1 MELFQAFMQQAIT
14 FFAIMDPIGISAIAL
29 SLLSTNITK
38 TQITKV
44 AYKST
49 ITIIIAF
56 FVVLISGEAIL
67 KLFGID
73 ENSLKVMG
81 GLVLILMAIS
91 MVTGNAKTDDKK
103 DDDESNKNDE
113 EMAII
118 PIGIPIA
125 FGTGL
130 FTTIIIFKHQ
140 AETFID
146 LVSISVAFIINAILF
161 YLILKNSIYI
171 KKYLGLT
178 GQNIITKLMG
188 LIVGAIA
195 VQFIV
200 SGIVNLAKVYW
211 GA

>member
-1 MELFQAFMQQAIT
+1 VELISNFLQQSIT

-38 TQITKV
+38 TQISQV
-44 AYKST
+44 AFKST
-49 ITIIIAF
+49 LTIIIAF
-56 FVVLISGEAIL
+56 FVVLISGEFIL
-67 KLFGID
+67 KVFGID

-81 GLVLILMAIS
+81 GIILILMAIS
-91 MVTGNAKTDDKK
+91 MVNGSTKEKTNNEEK
-103 DDDESNKNDE
+103 DYAEL
-113 EMAII
+113 AII

-130 FTTIIIFKHQ
+130 FTTIIIFKHE
-140 AETFID
+140 ASTFLD
-146 LVSISVAFIINAILF
+146 LFSISLAFCLNALVF
-161 YLILKNSIYI
+161 YFVLKNSIYI
-171 KKYLGLT
+171 KKYLGVT

-195 VQFIV
+195 VQFII
-200 SGIVNLAKVYW
+200 SGIVHLAKGYM

>member
-1 MELFQAFMQQAIT
+1 MEFISTFLQQSIT

-38 TQITKV
+38 TQISKV

-49 ITIIIAF
+49 LTIVIAF
-56 FVVLISGEAIL
+56 FVVILFGEAIL

-91 MVTGNAKTDDKK
+91 MVSGPSKPKNNDSK
-103 DDDESNKNDE
+103 EEEKNDE
-113 EMAII
+113 ELAII

-140 AETFID
+140 AETFLD
-146 LVSISVAFIINAILF
+146 LVSIALAFLVNAILF
-161 YLILKNSIYI
+161 YIILKNSIYI

-200 SGIVNLAKVYW
+200 SGIVNLAKGYW

>member
-1 MELFQAFMQQAIT
+1 VDNFSTFLQQSIT
-14 FFAIMDPIGISAIAL
+14 FFAILDPIGISAIAL
-29 SLLSTNITK
+29 SLLSVNITK
-38 TQITKV
+38 SQINKV
-44 AYKST
+44 AFKT
-49 ITIIIAF
+49 TFTIIIAF
-56 FVVLISGEAIL
+56 FVVLILGETIL
-67 KLFGID
+67 KIFGID

-81 GLVLILMAIS
+81 GIVLILMAIS
-91 MVTGNAKTDDKK
+91 MVNGTVKTKNDKSLDEKK
-103 DDDESNKNDE
+103 DEDLSV
-113 EMAII
+113 I
-118 PIGIPIA
+118 PLGIPIA

-140 AETFID
+140 AQTFMD
-146 LVSISVAFIINAILF
+146 LFSISMAFCINALVF
-161 YLILKNSIYI
+161 YFILKNSIYI

-200 SGIVNLAKVYW
+200 SGIVNLSKGYL